1 MSGTWATISGLPTVG
16 SGPFSSDTMI
26 LLTDGSLLVH
36 NADGKEWLRLTPDS
50 SGKYETGSW
59 SSEIDMINTREYF
72 ASGVLSDGRV
82 YAIGGEDSDAGSDT
96 PLGEIFDPQANG
108 GVGAWSAIDKPT
120 PSFDFVRGDCN
131 GSGLADGRVFLG
143 GATPSGPPSSWSKR
157 TAIWDPS
164 NNSWLEA
171 GLEFG
176 VLSSTDKEDPFEEET
191 WALLPDG
198 SVLAPAVR
206 DTPGAQRY
214 VPSLDQWVSCK
225 PSPVNLAITSLG
237 GVGVYET
244 GGLIVLPNGSA
255 FAIGGT
261 GQTAVFTPGPNPTDP
276 GSWVQGPSFP
286 VDNSVG
292 AVWPT
297 LTALDSPACLLP
309 NGKVVTMGGTTSPL
323 DNDYF
328 SLNPV
333 FLEYDP
339 TSSATT
345 LPPLDAQPS
354 LPIGNYTWQYFF
366 LLLPTGQLMCSTRS
380 NSLLIYTP
388 DPASGSPDPSWK
400 PANISVPTPMVQGH
414 SYTLSGTQING
425 LSQAVSYG
433 DDGGMATNYPIV
445 RITNTTSGQ
454 VVYLRSHNFSTM
466 GVATGT
472 TVPADLKS
480 CTIDIPS
487 NLAAGDWNLV
497 VIANGIAS
505 DPIPVQIGAIGGL
518 EAIARTPGHMDVFW
532 VGPDGSVGTNWWDAG
547 VNNGLWNTPFEIAP
561 AGSAQGV
568 TTVVARTPEHM
579 DVFWV
584 QPDGSV
590 GTNWW
595 DAGVNNGLW
604 NTPFEI
610 APAGSAES

>member
-214 VPSLDQWVSCK
+214 VPSLDKWVSCK

-286 VDNSVG
+286 VDTSVG

-505 DPIPVQIGAIGGL
+505 DSISVQIAASGGL
-518 EAIARTPGHMDVFW
+518 EAVARTPEHMDVFW

-561 AGSAQGV
+561 AGSA
-568 TTVVARTPEHM
+568 
-579 DVFWV
+579 
-584 QPDGSV
+584 
-590 GTNWW
+590 
-595 DAGVNNGLW
+595 
-604 NTPFEI
+604 
-610 APAGSAES
+610 ES